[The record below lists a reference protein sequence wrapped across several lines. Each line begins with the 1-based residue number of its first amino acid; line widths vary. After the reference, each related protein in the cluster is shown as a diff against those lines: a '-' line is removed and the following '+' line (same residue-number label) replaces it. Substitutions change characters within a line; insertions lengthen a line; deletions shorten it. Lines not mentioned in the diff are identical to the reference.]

1 MSKFNSIQDPENGKL
16 YGIDTRRGKSILSRY
31 LGKMVGDLPIP
42 DQSRWNKYGERPIEK
57 YDFIADKEAMTDYQ
71 QICCKDDWIED
82 KHDQQWFPR
91 DIGNIDKP
99 RTIRKYADKIEEFYM
114 TGWGDKFGERR
125 LETTNKYRKG
135 IFKEVAKKWGSARY
149 TGTISRN
156 GQITLN
162 IYSKSIKGGFGQDLA
177 TYRLN
182 PIGNNEYEV
191 IFGIVGEGVS
201 FISTAIKSSSDTNF
215 NFPA

>member
-1 MSKFNSIQDPENGKL
+1 MPVERFRKFNQQKIIKPNLLVGTYKL
-16 YGIDTRRGKSILSRY
+16 ADYKLAFPQGTPPFPTQGSPY
-31 LGKMVGDLPIP
+31 
-42 DQSRWNKYGERPIEK
+42 QSYIIIEL
-57 YDFIADKEAMTDYQ
+57 
-71 QICCKDDWIED
+71 
-82 KHDQQWFPR
+82 HD
-91 DIGNIDKP
+91 GNLVWGSVYFKP
-99 RTIRKYADKIEEFYM
+99 TK
-114 TGWGDKFGERR
+114 
-125 LETTNKYRKG
+125 
-135 IFKEVAKKWGSARY
+135 AKKWGSARY

-201 FISTAIKSSSDTNF
+201 FISTAVKSSSDTNF